1 MQISSSAMTAA
12 PSSRL
17 AAAPDG
23 LPVPG
28 RLSLAFSSAADRG
41 RIQRIL
47 DPDVKRIIDPT
58 SWVVKRESHVH
69 DPHLENGAFAMLVD
83 ENSDARAITCAYR
96 ITDPAVRTY
105 ASAPSVDSFREVGTS
120 LSALNSGTGSIII
133 AAATL
138 KAFMD
143 EQGALPVVTEIMPQ
157 NKESMSAYRGLGYE
171 DVKDAGLV
179 NVLHTACN
187 AGIAKENKGNPTDW
201 LIATSQTVS
210 TCAQRLLQAE
220 ASGFN
225 HRASGKNI
233 SFNLEQALERMNLD
247 RNELNQIAG
256 GDFPVRGG
264 RVIRSAQF
272 RAANALSCESA

>member
-1 MQISSSAMTAA
+1 
-12 PSSRL
+12 
-17 AAAPDG
+17 
-23 LPVPG
+23 
-28 RLSLAFSSAADRG
+28 
-41 RIQRIL
+41 
-47 DPDVKRIIDPT
+47 
-58 SWVVKRESHVH
+58 
-69 DPHLENGAFAMLVD
+69 
-83 ENSDARAITCAYR
+83 
-96 ITDPAVRTY
+96 
-105 ASAPSVDSFREVGTS
+105 VDSFREVGTS

-157 NKESMSAYRGLGYE
+157 NKESMRTYRGLGYKG
-171 DVKDAGLV
+171 VKDAGLV

-210 TCAQRLLQAE
+210 TCAQRLLRAK

-225 HRASGKNI
+225 HKASGGNI
-233 SFNLEQALERMNLD
+233 SFDLGQALERMNLD

-256 GDFPVRGG
+256 GDFPVRDD
-264 RVIRSAQF
+264 RVIRPAQF
-272 RAANALSCESA
+272 RAAKALPCESAYWYRPNKRFPCTGKHAILKE